1 MQHEQHV
8 VAEGAPRMRK
18 GRGRVGVAFVR
29 GTKKM
34 VDSLIRIFGLAFD
47 VRRSIL
53 SPCIRRGAQQV

>member
-34 VDSLIRIFGLAFD
+34 VDSLI
-47 VRRSIL
+47 
-53 SPCIRRGAQQV
+53 C

>member
-34 VDSLIRIFGLAFD
+34 VDSFVDLLIRIS
-47 VRRSIL
+47 VRRSTFD
-53 SPCIRRGAQQV
+53 SVAMHT

>member
-34 VDSLIRIFGLAFD
+34 VDLLIRMFGLAF
-47 VRRSIL
+47 VRRSTFD
-53 SPCIRRGAQQV
+53 SVAMHT